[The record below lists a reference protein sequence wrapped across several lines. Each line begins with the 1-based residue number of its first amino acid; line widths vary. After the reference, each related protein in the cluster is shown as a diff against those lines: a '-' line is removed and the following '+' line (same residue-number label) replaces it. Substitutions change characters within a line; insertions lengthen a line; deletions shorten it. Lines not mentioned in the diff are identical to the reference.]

1 MVRWNDYQY
10 PATYERFNQA
20 LIAAY
25 KEKHPKYA
33 YQFNPDDFSEK
44 GYLDKLWTEKNCPG
58 PFYFPPQREGL
69 SNTIL
74 MTNHQIIPEMRLYAM
89 NDWIATIAAGNLND
103 IQWRYDELN
112 KQMLNLLDK
121 GYITYQEAKD
131 AIDFL
136 APGKNYPKYYNKD
149 QKPLNQAQIRGSV
162 SLMDLKK
169 KTIETHYG
177 YYSDEW
183 IKITFNNYL

>member
-20 LIAAY
+20 LIAGY
-25 KEKHPKYA
+25 KKKHPKYA
-33 YQFNPDDFSEK
+33 YQYNPDDFSEK
-44 GYLDKLWTEKNCPG
+44 AYLDKLWTEKNCPG
-58 PFYFPPQREGL
+58 PFYFPPQREKL
-69 SNTIL
+69 TNMIL
-74 MTNHQIIPEMRLYAM
+74 VTNHQIIPEMRLCAM

-103 IQWRYDELN
+103 LQWRYDELN
-112 KQMLNLLDK
+112 KQILAALGK
-121 GYITYQEAKD
+121 GYITYEEAKD

-136 APGKNYPKYYNKD
+136 APDKNYPKYYNKD
-149 QKPLNQAQIRGSV
+149 QKPLNQVQILGSV
-162 SLMDLKK
+162 SLMDLKT

-183 IKITFNNYL
+183 IKITLNNYL